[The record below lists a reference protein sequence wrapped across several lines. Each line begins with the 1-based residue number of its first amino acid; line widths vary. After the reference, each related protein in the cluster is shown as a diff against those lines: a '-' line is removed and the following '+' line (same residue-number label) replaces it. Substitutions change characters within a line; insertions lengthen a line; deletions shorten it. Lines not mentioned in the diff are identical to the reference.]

1 VQESVSGERV
11 IKAFVQE
18 KAQERAFD
26 RVNDENRKTA
36 MNVQKL
42 DSAFGPVLHFLVGVT
57 YVVAIVVGG
66 GYTIKG
72 EMTLGSFVTFNYY
85 IGSLIWPMLAL
96 GDSVTLVSQGIAGI
110 NRIHQV
116 FDEPQDIVD
125 DPEPDNVTE
134 LEGEIEFK
142 DVTFRYREDLPLA
155 VDGVSFKIETGE
167 TLAILGRTGSGKT
180 TLVNLLTRVY
190 DIDSGSIT
198 LDGHK
203 IKKIPLSVLHEN
215 IAYVPQDNF
224 LFSDTLAGNISFGKK
239 GATREEIVAAA
250 KSADIH
256 DNIME
261 FPEGYET
268 MVGERGVTLSGGQKQ
283 RSSIARAILKDSPIL
298 ILDDALSAVDTD
310 TEERILYNL
319 KRDREGKTTIM
330 IAHRVS
336 TVQNA
341 DHILVLDD
349 GRIIEYGTQ
358 DELLSRDGAYASMF
372 RKQQL
377 ESELSMVE

>member
-1 VQESVSGERV
+1 M

-26 RVNDENRKTA
+26 KVNDENRKTA

-319 KRDREGKTTIM
+319 KRGREGKTTIM

>member
-1 VQESVSGERV
+1 M
-11 IKAFVQE
+11 
-18 KAQERAFD
+18 
-26 RVNDENRKTA
+26 NDENRKTA